1 MTGRSARPPADRG
14 AVTVEAAV
22 GLATLVVTLVICLA
36 GIAAAVAQIRCVAA
50 ATAAARLDARGDRVA
65 AQAAVAALAPAGASV
80 SYASDGD
87 LVTVTVS
94 AAPVGILSGIRVS
107 GRAVAAQEEQGVER
121 E

>member
-1 MTGRSARPPADRG
+1 MIGRSAGPPADRG

-36 GIAAAVAQIRCVAA
+36 GIATAVAQIRCVAA
-50 ATAAARLDARGDRVA
+50 ASAAARLDARGDRGA
-65 AQAAVAALAPAGASV
+65 AQAAIAAMAPPGASV
-80 SYASDGD
+80 SYGSDGD

-94 AAPVGILSGIRVS
+94 VAPVGILSGIRVS
-107 GRAVAAQEEQGVER
+107 GRAVAAQEEQGVEG